1 MFVTLSSPL
10 LGGGWGLVLR
20 GLPFVVKF
28 MGKCHSPDC
37 PLQKSAIDN
46 YYKRQNLGPI
56 ADVPKD
62 GHGTSQKGVEEGED
76 FHTFR

>member
-1 MFVTLSSPL
+1 
-10 LGGGWGLVLR
+10 
-20 GLPFVVKF
+20 